1 MLFEQE
7 AGDQKNKHNQ
17 ALLNEGGLALRRA
30 TSNGQ
35 INSVNVFG
43 IHLHDRQFKVFP
55 KGFA

>member
-1 MLFEQE
+1 MFFGKD
-7 AGDQKNKHNQ
+7 AGDRKNKHNQ
-17 ALLNEGGLALRRA
+17 ALLNGGGLALRRA

-43 IHLHDRQFKVFP
+43 VHLHDRQFKVFP